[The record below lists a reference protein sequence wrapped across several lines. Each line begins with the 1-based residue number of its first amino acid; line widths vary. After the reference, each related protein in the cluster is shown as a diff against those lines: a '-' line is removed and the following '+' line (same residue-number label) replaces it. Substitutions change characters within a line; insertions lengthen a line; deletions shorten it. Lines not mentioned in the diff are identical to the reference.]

1 MKFIPDVGGAV
12 GGGRHLNT
20 LPVAPEEDVVEQLTG
35 APAGVGVAVARVVPR
50 LVLLPVKAAPRADLL
65 DGVPHAQLGLHVV
78 GGYAW
83 TKTQLD
89 WIGFNT
95 GLCGKESL
103 KVQFTAHWT
112 ISMTDSMTVGL
123 TPP

>member
-1 MKFIPDVGGAV
+1 MIFLKFVPDVGGAV
-12 GGGRHLNT
+12 GGGRHLDT
-20 LPVAPEEDVVEQLTG
+20 ALPHVAPEEDVVKQLTG

-50 LVLLPVKAAPRADLL
+50 LVLLAVEVAIGVDLL

-83 TKTQLD
+83 TKTRLD

-95 GLCGKESL
+95 GSCEKERL
-103 KVQFTAHWT
+103 KV
-112 ISMTDSMTVGL
+112 
-123 TPP
+123 